1 MAIDSEAA
9 NIAKETW
16 AMVRNPET
24 KAIKQLA
31 VMGYSESIHEMD
43 VVASPRKLWAES
55 GTDESFENWTK
66 RNWRKVFVC
75 KSFHPV
81 YAAFQRLRAAAQAEV
96 KESGDEMFTG
106 LVTGD
111 RREGQNRYTA
121 CFSESHAATII
132 ALATECGASKKV
144 IAAMRGKLGMSE
156 EE

>member
-1 MAIDSEAA
+1 MIESDSADMAKAIWNS
-9 NIAKETW
+9 
-16 AMVRNPET
+16 VRNPET
-24 KAIKQLA
+24 KAPKQLA
-31 VMGYSESIHEMD
+31 ILGRERNLHEMD
-43 VVASPRKLWAES
+43 IVASPRKLWAES

-66 RNWRKVFVC
+66 RNWRSVFVC

-144 IAAMRGKLGMSE
+144 IAAMRDKLGMSE